1 MENLQL
7 YISEI
12 DTIYTCLDRLETL
25 WPNKDNL
32 NFINNLKEYQEETI
46 NYKKNIEIE
55 LIKEMQVQKQRLEA
69 E

>member
-32 NFINNLKEYQEETI
+32 NFINNLKEYHEETI

>member
-25 WPNKDNL
+25 CPNKDNL
-32 NFINNLKEYQEETI
+32 NFIN
-46 NYKKNIEIE
+46 KKNIEIE

>member
-25 WPNKDNL
+25 CPNKDNL

-55 LIKEMQVQKQRLEA
+55 LIKEMQVQKQRVEA